1 MKRLTPELISSLI
14 SDIYD
19 CALQPLGWTNTLAR
33 VADTFDAAYVSLTLS
48 SADRQQAL
56 AVAHSPWDAGQ
67 LQRLN
72 EEFILDL
79 PGLTRLM
86 QGSLDTPGSSMDSLT
101 EPEFQTT
108 RFYREWVQPQGL
120 RDSSVCKFVQT
131 GDRIGLVAAVTRA
144 SRDLV
149 RPEEHRFMQLL
160 APHFRRAAMIG
171 DLLNTQSKT
180 EQSYRQ
186 LIESLSSPVIL
197 TDRYGKVHQ
206 LNAAADALLEKAE
219 SLQLVDGYLRAN
231 EKVQTTSVS
240 TQVLN
245 IQSLQQAIELAA
257 QGDASLGHRGIGIT
271 LQAPGQTPLVAY
283 VLPLQVSDIRSGF
296 TKAAVAIFLCSRE
309 TAMPVA
315 ESLLATLYALTP
327 AEIRVF
333 QHVAQGMSAK
343 EIANSLHLSES
354 TVVTHTRHL
363 LSKTDTHKQTQLMA
377 LAAAL
382 TPPVAAT
389 SSRSMQ
395 LR

>member
-1 MKRLTPELISSLI
+1 MKRLTPELVSSLI

-19 CALQPLGWTNTLAR
+19 CALEPSGWTDTLMR
-33 VADTFDAAYVSLTLS
+33 IADTMDAAYAGLNLS
-48 SADRQQAL
+48 SLDFEH
-56 AVAHSPWDAGQ
+56 AVMAAHSPWDAQQ

-72 EEFILDL
+72 QEYGLEV
-79 PGLTRLM
+79 PGLNRIVY
-86 QGSLDTPGSSMDSLT
+86 GALDSPGSSMDDIG
-101 EPEFQTT
+101 EPQFQTS
-108 RFYREWVQPQGL
+108 RFYREWVAPQGL
-120 RDSSVCKFVQT
+120 RDACLCKFVQT
-131 GDRIGLVAAVTRA
+131 GDRIGIAVAVTSA

-149 RPEEHRFMQLL
+149 QPKEHQFMQLL

-180 EQSYRQ
+180 EQSYRH
-186 LIESLSSPVIL
+186 LIDLLSSPVIL

-206 LNAAADALLEKAE
+206 INAAADALLERGEA
-219 SLQLVDGYLRAN
+219 LLLVEGHLRAN
-231 EKVQTTSVS
+231 PNVKAAAASTHVQH
-240 TQVLN
+240 

-257 QGDASLGHRGIGIT
+257 LGDAQLGHRGIGIT
-271 LQAPGQTPLVAY
+271 LQAPDQTPLIAY
-283 VLPLQVSDIRSGF
+283 VLPLQVSDVRSGF

-309 TAMPVA
+309 TALPAA

-333 QHVAQGMSAK
+333 QLLAQGQSAK
-343 EIANSLHLSES
+343 QIANTLFLSES

-363 LSKTDTHKQTQLMA
+363 LTKTNTHKQTQLMA

-382 TPPVAAT
+382 TPPVALAQ
-389 SSRSMQ
+389 SKQ

>member
-1 MKRLTPELISSLI
+1 
-14 SDIYD
+14 
-19 CALQPLGWTNTLAR
+19 
-33 VADTFDAAYVSLTLS
+33 
-48 SADRQQAL
+48 
-56 AVAHSPWDAGQ
+56 
-67 LQRLN
+67 LN
-72 EEFILDL
+72 QEFGMEV
-79 PGLTRLM
+79 PGLDKIVY
-86 QGSLDTPGSSMDSLT
+86 GALDTPGSSLDEEGG
-101 EPEFQTT
+101 EPKFQTS
-108 RFYREWVQPQGL
+108 RFYREWVAPQGL
-120 RDSSVCKFVQT
+120 RDACLCKFVQT
-131 GDRIGLVAAVTRA
+131 GDRIGIAVAVTSA
-144 SRDLV
+144 SRGLIQ
-149 RPEEHRFMQLL
+149 PQEHQFMQLL

-171 DLLNTQSKT
+171 DLLSTQSKT
-180 EQSYRQ
+180 EQSYRH
-186 LIESLSSPVIL
+186 LIDLLSSPVIL

-206 LNAAADALLEKAE
+206 INAAADTLLEKGEA
-219 SLQLVDGYLRAN
+219 LQLVDGHLRAN
-231 EKVQTTSVS
+231 DKVQTTSAS
-240 TQVLN
+240 THVQH

-343 EIANSLHLSES
+343 EIANTLHLSES

-363 LSKTDTHKQTQLMA
+363 LTKTDTHKQTQLMA

-389 SSRSMQ
+389 SSKSMQ